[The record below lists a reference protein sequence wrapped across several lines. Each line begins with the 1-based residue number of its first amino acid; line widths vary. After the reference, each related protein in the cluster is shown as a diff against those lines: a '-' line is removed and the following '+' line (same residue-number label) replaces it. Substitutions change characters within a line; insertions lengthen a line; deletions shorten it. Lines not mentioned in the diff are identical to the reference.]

1 MATGEVRD
9 LRNETTPR
17 FPADEPQLQRERV
30 REEEISAEMVTGGSA
45 VEAVGGIATV
55 VLAIVGL
62 AGIFPLYLTAVAAI
76 VLGASLLLQGGA
88 VAARFS
94 RLLTATAGARMPA
107 HDIGGGVS
115 AGFLGGVA
123 GIVLGILSLLLIYPQ
138 VLLPVTAIVFGAVLL
153 MAFGSTA
160 RLNTFVIERC
170 TAGNE
175 LARRV
180 AGDMVLAANSA
191 QALVGVAGIVLGI
204 VGVVGVYPII
214 LSLVAFLVLGV
225 AVVLSGTA
233 MSARMMSMWN
243 R

>member
-17 FPADEPQLQRERV
+17 FPGEQPPLQRV
-30 REEEISAEMVTGGSA
+30 REEEISTEMVTGGSA

-55 VLAIVGL
+55 VLAVVGL
-62 AGIFPLYLTAVAAI
+62 SGIFPFYLTAVAAI

-94 RLLTATAGARMPA
+94 RLLTATAGAQMPA
-107 HDIGGGVS
+107 RDIGGGMS

-170 TAGNE
+170 AAGNE

-191 QALVGVAGIVLGI
+191 QALVGIAGIVLGI

-214 LSLVAFLVLGV
+214 LSLVAFLCLGV
-225 AVVLSGTA
+225 SVVLSGTA
-233 MSARMMSMWN
+233 VSARMMSMWN